1 MGLKPCCFQWTG
13 NFHIGTPLIFAI
25 MCTLQ
30 SNSCTL
36 SFLVMLQPTDEV
48 SDRSKHK
55 FMVQSLGL
63 EEDVSVDDLDATVR
77 HCYVYT
83 CMICLTSA
91 YVVCLLGHSKYI

>member
-1 MGLKPCCFQWTG
+1 MNR

-25 MCTLQ
+25 TCTSQ

-36 SFLVMLQPTDEV
+36 SFLVMLQPTDEVHV

-77 HCYVYT
+77 HYYVYT
-83 CMICLTSA
+83 CMICLSLA